1 MANSNPP
8 NMILA
13 IKSISSKITDE
24 TKHERITCAD
34 LQSVNNYFEIVRH
47 NQPQRVFIDLDGEIF
62 DKTEND
68 FYDLNKKIQNALMS
82 YDPLSG
88 IRTSSKYQA
97 KIYTYNKDTKQTE
110 IKIKNKI
117 SFVILYKK
125 MTADVATMR
134 EWIIKEEL
142 PRLQT
147 LFQGII
153 PITTYQA
160 PDQIN
165 IDTSVYP
172 HVDKTHKMR
181 CPNAYKNYQDKTRI
195 SKIIKG
201 DLSENIIQNV
211 TNCEIIPPIVQIIP
225 HVEVQQ
231 VPISSTTQQ
240 TTQSAKIITTDFNV
254 VLREVCD
261 TIPHNKWYNT
271 PDWININFIWKNE
284 GWDYKVFD
292 EFSKKYGGDKYH
304 EKNNKRIWE
313 GIQKKSGLTQAT
325 LWEWLKQ
332 VNKDKFNDLQF
343 KRSDFYL
350 MIENNV
356 NNLDLAILYY
366 NIQPNKYAY
375 SKVSKWWEYRPSNIL
390 VNTGDE
396 KPTSLINNIG
406 FTLREYFN
414 EQRKLLNP
422 DDKEFKEKNECIM
435 KIYSK
440 LGQSSFCKGV
450 IDFLPD
456 LYYNDKI
463 EEMVDRNTNVIA
475 FNNMLYDLETNEF
488 RNIKPDDYV
497 CRTCGYDINTKKDP
511 TTRDEITKII
521 EGIFPDKD
529 TREYYL
535 KATALSFFSN
545 RFENFYVLTG
555 KGRNGKGVLD
565 KLIKVALGK
574 YHYTAEP
581 TFLTTIIRAGVPNPT
596 LSECNGIRY
605 LSVAEPDNGAENCCL
620 NVEFVKGLT
629 GRDKITSRGLYEKNK
644 TFENTFS
651 VFLQCNNKPTLNK
664 LDKAIVE
671 RLKCIPFTERFLS
684 NPDLTDDHQHPV
696 NDKLKDVVGSQK
708 YINEFML
715 YMFEIAFANKNIE
728 GCDFKVSELCKQS
741 TDEYVEENNAF
752 KFWFNSKYQKQVM
765 PSKEEWKKMTKEDQ
779 EKYKIKTRTSALLN
793 EYNEGKQKHE
803 HITSKKL
810 RNALSFNDI
819 EVHTSSGISVIKGY
833 EHKPEEV
840 EENPINKII
849 NDLDK

>member
-1 MANSNPP
+1 MANIPSPT
-8 NMILA
+8 ILA
-13 IKSISSKITDE
+13 IKSIASKITDE
-24 TKHERITCAD
+24 SKHERITCGD
-34 LQSVNNYFEIVRH
+34 LQSINNYFEIVRH
-47 NQPQRVFIDLDGEIF
+47 NHPQRVFIDVDGEMLDIN
-62 DKTEND
+62 ESD
-68 FYDLNKKIQNALMS
+68 FYDLNKKIQDKLMS
-82 YDPLSG
+82 YESLCG

-97 KIYTYNKDTKQTE
+97 KIYTYNKETKETNIQT
-110 IKIKNKI
+110 KNKI
-117 SFVILYKK
+117 SFLILYKK
-125 MTADVATMR
+125 MTCDVATMK
-134 EWIIKEEL
+134 EWIIKDEL
-142 PRLQT
+142 PRLQA
-147 LFQGII
+147 LLHGII
-153 PITTYQA
+153 PITSCQA
-160 PDQIN
+160 PNQIN

-172 HVDKTHKMR
+172 HENKLHKMR
-181 CPNAYKNYQDKTRI
+181 CPNAYKNWQDKTRI

-201 DLSENIIQNV
+201 DISENVIQN
-211 TNCEIIPPIVQIIP
+211 TTDCEMIQPTVPI
-225 HVEVQQ
+225 VEVQQ
-231 VPISSTTQQ
+231 VSNTNTIQQ
-240 TTQSAKIITTDFNV
+240 PVKITTTNFNEI
-254 VLREVCD
+254 LREVCD
-261 TIPHNKWYNT
+261 KIPHNKWYNT

-284 GWDYKVFD
+284 GWDYTIFD
-292 EFSKKYGGDKYH
+292 EYSKKYGGDKYH
-304 EKNNKRIWE
+304 EANNKRIWD
-313 GIQKKSGLTQAT
+313 GIYKKSGLTQAT

-332 VNKDKFNDLQF
+332 VDKEKFNELQY

-366 NIQPNKYAY
+366 NLQPTKYAY

-463 EEMVDRNTNVIA
+463 EEMIDRNTNIIA
-475 FNNMLYDLETNEF
+475 FNNMLYDIEKNEF
-488 RNIKPDDYV
+488 RNIKPNDYI
-497 CRTCGYDINTKKDP
+497 CRTCGYDINTKKDKE
-511 TTRDEITKII
+511 TRDELIKII

-605 LSVAEPDNGAENCCL
+605 LSVSEPDNGAENCCL
-620 NVEFVKGLT
+620 NVEFVKGIT

-671 RLKCIPFTERFLS
+671 RLKCIPFTERFLT
-684 NPDLTDDHQHPV
+684 NPDPTDEHQHPV
-696 NDKLKDVVGSQK
+696 NNKLKDIVGTQK

-715 YMFEIAFANKNIE
+715 YMFEIAHENKDIE
-728 GCDFKVSELCKQS
+728 SSKFCLSDLCKQS
-741 TDEYVEENNAF
+741 TNEYVEENNAF
-752 KFWFNSKYQKQVM
+752 KFWFDSTYQKMIM
-765 PSKEEWKKMTKEDQ
+765 PSKEEWKKLSKEEQD
-779 EKYKIKTRTSALLN
+779 ESKCRIKTSVLLN

-803 HITSKKL
+803 QITAKKL
-810 RNALSFNDI
+810 RNALTFNDI
-819 EVHTSSGISVIKGY
+819 EVHTYSGYSVIQGY
-833 EHKPEEV
+833 KHKEPELTNE
-840 EENPINKII
+840 IS
-849 NDLDK
+849 DLDKF

>member
-1 MANSNPP
+1 MANTTSSPSP
-8 NMILA
+8 MLLV
-13 IKSISSKITDE
+13 IKSVSSKITDT
-24 TKHERITCAD
+24 TKHERITCAN

-47 NQPQRVFIDLDGEIF
+47 NQPQKVFIDVDGEMF
-62 DKTEND
+62 DIGESD
-68 FYDLNKKIQNALMS
+68 FYALNKKIQDALMS
-82 YDPLSG
+82 YEPLCG

-97 KIYTYNKDTKQTE
+97 KIYTYNKETKETE
-110 IKIKNKI
+110 LKIKNKL

-125 MTADVATMR
+125 MTADVATMK
-134 EWIIKEEL
+134 EWIIKDEL
-142 PRLQT
+142 PRLQA

-153 PITTYQA
+153 PISTSSAQN
-160 PDQIN
+160 QIN

-172 HVDKTHKMR
+172 NVDKLHKMR
-181 CPNAYKNYQDKTRI
+181 CPNAYKNWQDKSRI

-201 DLSENIIQNV
+201 DLSENVIQD
-211 TNCEIIPPIVQIIP
+211 TTGCEIIPSKIQSPP
-225 HVEVQQ
+225 HVEIQQ
-231 VPISSTTQQ
+231 IPTSSTSQQ
-240 TTQSAKIITTDFNV
+240 PTLSKKIITNDFNE
-254 VLREVCD
+254 VLRELCNK
-261 TIPHNKWYNT
+261 IPHNKWYNT

-284 GWDYKVFD
+284 GWDYKIFD
-292 EFSKKYGGDKYH
+292 EFSKLYGGDKYH
-304 EKNNKRIWE
+304 EGNNKRIWE

-325 LWEWLKQ
+325 LWEWLKH
-332 VNKDKFNDLQF
+332 VDREKFNDLQF

-350 MIENNV
+350 MIENNI

-422 DDKEFKEKNECIM
+422 DEKEFKEKNECIM

-463 EEMVDRNTNVIA
+463 EEMIDRNTNIIA
-475 FNNMLYDLETNEF
+475 FNNMLYDLEKNEF
-488 RNIKPDDYV
+488 RNIKPDDYI
-497 CRTCGYDINTKKDP
+497 CRTCGYDINTKKDKE
-511 TTRDEITKII
+511 TRDEIVKII

-535 KATALSFFSN
+535 KATALSFFTN

-671 RLKCIPFTERFLS
+671 RLKCIPFTERFLQ
-684 NPDLTDDHQHPV
+684 NPDPTDEHQHPV
-696 NDKLKDVVGSQK
+696 NDRLKDVVGTQK

-715 YMFEIAFANKNIE
+715 YMFELAHENKNIKGSE
-728 GCDFKVSELCKQS
+728 FKVSELCKQS
-741 TDEYVEENNAF
+741 TNEYIEENNAF
-752 KFWFNSKYQKQVM
+752 KFWFDTHYQKKTM
-765 PSKEEWKKMTKEDQ
+765 PDKDKWKKMSAE
-779 EKYKIKTRTSALLN
+779 EKDEAKGKIRTSVLLN
-793 EYNEGKQKHE
+793 EYNEGKPKHE
-803 HITSKKL
+803 HITARKL
-810 RNALSFNDI
+810 KNGLSFNDI
-819 EVHTSSGISVIKGY
+819 EIHTASGISVIKGY
-833 EHKPEEV
+833 EKKV
-840 EENPINKII
+840 EEEPENKII
-849 NDLDK
+849 HDLDK